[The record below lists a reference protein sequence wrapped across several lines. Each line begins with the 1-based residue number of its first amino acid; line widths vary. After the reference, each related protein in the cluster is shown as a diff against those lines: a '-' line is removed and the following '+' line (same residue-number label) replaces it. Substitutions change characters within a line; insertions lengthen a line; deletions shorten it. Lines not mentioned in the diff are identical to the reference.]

1 MGQVSPIKE
10 VRYDRGGPKKEGP
23 DPNSSEV
30 TSLEKILNFEDP
42 ETNTYLF
49 RAYWSRRNA
58 MER

>member
-1 MGQVSPIKE
+1 MT
-10 VRYDRGGPKKEGP
+10 GGGTKKEGP
-23 DPNSSEV
+23 DPDSSEV

-42 ETNTYLF
+42 ETNIYLF